1 MFYFSSLDLLNYTR
15 AKLTNLIFC
24 SKLVHKHGQ
33 PMLNDYANSWMY
45 LYLPGQTIDK
55 FKSYVKAGTGWDVSD
70 EGFIEDPNR
79 NLVAIEA
86 EMHHKS
92 RQPKPSFWVL
102 KENKTPG
109 DISFSRIGSIQE
121 VRAQPH
127 QQRIH
132 RGVGIFSVSMEVEGT
147 PHFKPTPGEDEAKLK
162 FTLVSVRTWGVT
174 ECVAP
179 IVYAPT
185 SSK

>member
-1 MFYFSSLDLLNYTR
+1 MYTR
-15 AKLTNLIFC
+15 VKLANLIFC
-24 SKLVHKHGQ
+24 SKLVHRHGQ
-33 PMLNDYANSWMY
+33 PMLKGYGSSWMY
-45 LYLPGQTIDK
+45 VYLPGQTLDK

-70 EGFIEDPNR
+70 ERFIEDPNR

-86 EMHHKS
+86 EIHNES
-92 RQPKPSFWVL
+92 GQPKPSFWVL
-102 KENKTPG
+102 KENKASEN
-109 DISFSRIGSIQE
+109 DIEFSRIGSIQE

-147 PHFKPTPGEDEAKLK
+147 PHFKPTPGEDEAMLK
-162 FTLVSVRTWGVT
+162 FTLVSVRTWGFT

-179 IVYAPT
+179 IVHAPT